1 MEEIW
6 LDGKQADNIIANE
19 LPDSLYHYYEKSL
32 GLLIG
37 RIEDSVGIGN
47 FPDWT
52 LPEIGRASGE
62 FAGYVERK
70 SKTAHGEVVEFSRT
84 WFNPDRVRYVARF
97 K

>member
-6 LDGKQADNIIANE
+6 LDGTWASSVDAEI
-19 LPDSLYHYYEKSL
+19 LPDSLYHYYNKSL

-47 FPDWT
+47 MPRWT
-52 LPEIGRASGE
+52 LPETGKVPGDLV
-62 FAGYVERK
+62 GCVERM
-70 SKTAHGEVVEFSRT
+70 SRATNGEIVEFSRT